1 MSTPCAT
8 STRKNILVVD
18 DEPSI
23 LSSTRALL
31 EMDNYT
37 VETVASGEETVK
49 RLRIAPAVDL
59 ILLDIVM
66 PGMDGFQTIEAC
78 RKVIPQQKIVACSCL
93 NDTRAVV
100 RAIQLGAFDYIR
112 KPFHKAELDAVLK
125 RSLAPEDADATVV
138 QEHAAGCQEQVEDL
152 GNDLFFLAA
161 SPAMKQI
168 RSQLALV
175 ARVDVPVLLLGESGV
190 GKEIV
195 ARLIHKLS
203 PRAHHPLVKINC
215 AALPVDL
222 LESELFGYEAGAFTG
237 AVRAKPGKFEG
248 CHKGTVLLDEIG
260 EMSPVLQAKLLH
272 VLQDGQFAR
281 LGSRSN
287 ITADVRVLAATNIN
301 MEQAI
306 ANKTFR
312 EDLYYRL
319 NAFTINVPP
328 LRERRDEIPFLFER
342 FMAQFSRKYARPAQA
357 CSRKLM
363 EACIQYDWPG
373 NLRELGNFVKR
384 YMVLQDEE
392 LAISELSGSRPHIIA
407 GEGAGNPDS
416 SGVDPGLKTL
426 VRALKDKTESRAIE
440 EALMLAHGNRR
451 ATASRL
457 NISYKALLYKIKQYR
472 IGSFRVS
479 ER

>member
-1 MSTPCAT
+1 MNPQCAT
-8 STRKNILVVD
+8 SAGKNILVVD

-49 RLRIAPAVDL
+49 RLQIAPAVDL

-66 PGMDGFQTIEAC
+66 PGMDGFQTIAAC
-78 RKVIPQQKIVACSCL
+78 RKVSPQQKIVACSCL

-152 GNDLFFLAA
+152 GSDLFFLAA

-222 LESELFGYEAGAFTG
+222 LEREQIG
-237 AVRAKPGKFEG
+237 RA
-248 CHKGTVLLDEIG
+248 
-260 EMSPVLQAKLLH
+260 H
-272 VLQDGQFAR
+272 V
-281 LGSRSN
+281 
-287 ITADVRVLAATNIN
+287 
-301 MEQAI
+301 
-306 ANKTFR
+306 
-312 EDLYYRL
+312 
-319 NAFTINVPP
+319 
-328 LRERRDEIPFLFER
+328 
-342 FMAQFSRKYARPAQA
+342 
-357 CSRKLM
+357 
-363 EACIQYDWPG
+363 
-373 NLRELGNFVKR
+373 
-384 YMVLQDEE
+384 
-392 LAISELSGSRPHIIA
+392 
-407 GEGAGNPDS
+407 
-416 SGVDPGLKTL
+416 
-426 VRALKDKTESRAIE
+426 
-440 EALMLAHGNRR
+440 
-451 ATASRL
+451 
-457 NISYKALLYKIKQYR
+457 
-472 IGSFRVS
+472 
-479 ER
+479 